1 MRRDVSSVILVG
13 AIDLNR
19 PWAVRVNRCYLIAV
33 VVSSYHNIQLGVE
46 FRFIIGMP
54 TDDEEYARPARPP
67 DTPSLNE
74 MRDAASECTACHL
87 YKRATQTVFGEG
99 PKSAPIMLVGEQ
111 PGDYEDVA
119 GKPFVGPAGKI
130 MDQALEEAG
139 IDRKEVYVTNAV
151 KHFKWE
157 PRGKRR
163 IHQKPN
169 SREIAACRPW
179 LEAELRLVKPKLVVC
194 LGATAGQAIFGPSFR
209 VTRERGKVLSSKLA
223 PRVLATVH
231 PSSLLRQ
238 PDEESREREYKRF
251 VVDLR
256 AALKAAGEE

>member
-1 MRRDVSSVILVG
+1 MRRD
-13 AIDLNR
+13 
-19 PWAVRVNRCYLIAV
+19 
-33 VVSSYHNIQLGVE
+33 E
-46 FRFIIGMP
+46 
-54 TDDEEYARPARPP
+54 EEYARPAQPP
-67 DTPSLNE
+67 DTSSL
-74 MRDAASECTACHL
+74 AAVREAAAHCTACHL
-87 YKRATQTVFGEG
+87 YKRGTQTVFGEG
-99 PKSAPIMLVGEQ
+99 PKRAAMMLVGEQ

-130 MDQALEEAG
+130 MDRALEDAG
-139 IDRKEVYVTNAV
+139 IDRSQVYVTNTV

-179 LEAELRLVKPKLVVC
+179 LETELRIVKPNLVVAM
-194 LGATAGQAIFGPSFR
+194 GATAAQAIFGPGFR

-238 PDEESREREYKRF
+238 PDEESRQREYKHF
-251 VVDLR
+251 VADLR
-256 AALKAAGEE
+256 AALRAAGEE

>member
-1 MRRDVSSVILVG
+1 MPARPTGTDARATCATFDSQ
-13 AIDLNR
+13 LN
-19 PWAVRVNRCYLIAV
+19 
-33 VVSSYHNIQLGVE
+33 
-46 FRFIIGMP
+46 MP
-54 TDDEEYARPARPP
+54 KENEEYAHPARPP
-67 DTPSLNE
+67 DTSNWATVLA
-74 MRDAASECTACHL
+74 AASKCTACHL

-99 PKSAPIMLVGEQ
+99 PKDAPMMLIGEQ

-119 GKPFVGPAGKI
+119 GKPFVGPAGKV
-130 MDQALEEAG
+130 MDRALEEAG
-139 IDRKEVYVTNAV
+139 IDRSQVYVTNAV

-179 LEAELRLVKPKLVVC
+179 LEAELRLVKPKLLVC
-194 LGATAGQAIFGPSFR
+194 LGATAAQAIFGPSFR
-209 VTRERGKVLSSKLA
+209 VTRERGKVLSSRFA

-238 PDEESREREYKRF
+238 PDEESRKREYKRF
-251 VVDLR
+251 VSDLR
-256 AALKAAGEE
+256 AALKAAGET

>member
-1 MRRDVSSVILVG
+1 MRT
-13 AIDLNR
+13 N
-19 PWAVRVNRCYLIAV
+19 
-33 VVSSYHNIQLGVE
+33 E
-46 FRFIIGMP
+46 
-54 TDDEEYARPARPP
+54 EEYARPAQPP
-67 DTPSLNE
+67 DTLSLS
-74 MRDAASECTACHL
+74 AAREAAAHCTACHL

-99 PKSAPIMLVGEQ
+99 SKRAAMMLVGEQ

-130 MDQALEEAG
+130 MDRALEDAG
-139 IDRKEVYVTNAV
+139 IDRSKVYVTNAA

-179 LEAELRLVKPKLVVC
+179 LEAELRIVKPNLVVAM
-194 LGATAGQAIFGPSFR
+194 GATAAQTIFGPTFR

-238 PDEESREREYKRF
+238 PDEASRVREYKHF
-251 VVDLR
+251 VSDLR
-256 AALKAAGEE
+256 VAVRAAGEH

>member
-1 MRRDVSSVILVG
+1 
-13 AIDLNR
+13 
-19 PWAVRVNRCYLIAV
+19 
-33 VVSSYHNIQLGVE
+33 
-46 FRFIIGMP
+46 MP
-54 TDDEEYARPARPP
+54 RDDEKFARPAQPP
-67 DTPSLNE
+67 DTASLAE
-74 MRDAASECTACHL
+74 VRKASRHCTACHL

-99 PKSAPIMLVGEQ
+99 PKDAPMMLVGEQ

-119 GKPFVGPAGKI
+119 GKPFVGPAGQI
-130 MDQALEEAG
+130 MDRALEEAG
-139 IDRKEVYVTNAV
+139 IDRSQVYVTNAV

-179 LEAELRLVKPKLVVC
+179 LEAELRLVNPKLLVC
-194 LGATAGQAIFGPSFR
+194 LGATAAQAIFGPSFR
-209 VTRERGKVLSSKLA
+209 VTRERGKVLSSKFA

-238 PDEESREREYKRF
+238 PDEESRQKEYKRF
-251 VVDLR
+251 VSDLR
-256 AALKAAGEE
+256 AALKATGEA

>member
-1 MRRDVSSVILVG
+1 MR
-13 AIDLNR
+13 
-19 PWAVRVNRCYLIAV
+19 
-33 VVSSYHNIQLGVE
+33 E
-46 FRFIIGMP
+46 
-54 TDDEEYARPARPP
+54 
-67 DTPSLNE
+67 
-74 MRDAASECTACHL
+74 AAKDCDACHL

-99 PKSAPIMLVGEQ
+99 PKSATMMLVGEQ

-139 IDRKEVYVTNAV
+139 IDRSKVYVTNAV

-163 IHQKPN
+163 IHKKPN

-179 LEAELRLVKPKLVVC
+179 LEAELRLVKPTLLVC
-194 LGATAGQAIFGPSFR
+194 LGATAAQAIFGPSFR
-209 VTRERGKVLSSKLA
+209 VTRERGKVLSSKFA
-223 PRVLATVH
+223 PKVLATVH

-238 PDEESREREYKRF
+238 PDEESRLREYKRF
-251 VVDLR
+251 VLDLR
-256 AALKAAGEE
+256 AAVRAAREE

>member
-1 MRRDVSSVILVG
+1 MRTDKEE
-13 AIDLNR
+13 
-19 PWAVRVNRCYLIAV
+19 
-33 VVSSYHNIQLGVE
+33 E
-46 FRFIIGMP
+46 F
-54 TDDEEYARPARPP
+54 ARPAQPP
-67 DTPSLNE
+67 DATSWSAVRE
-74 MRDAASECTACHL
+74 AAKDCEACHL
-87 YKRATQTVFGEG
+87 HKRATQMVFGEG
-99 PKSAPIMLVGEQ
+99 PKGATMMLVGEQ

-130 MDQALEEAG
+130 MDRALEEAG
-139 IDRKEVYVTNAV
+139 IDRNHAYVTNAV

-179 LEAELRLVKPKLVVC
+179 LEAELRLVKPKLLVC
-194 LGATAGQAIFGPSFR
+194 LGATAAQTVFGPSFR

-223 PRVLATVH
+223 PRALATVH

-238 PDEESREREYKRF
+238 PDEESRQREYERF

-256 AALKAAGEE
+256 TARRAANKE

>member
-1 MRRDVSSVILVG
+1 MATG
-13 AIDLNR
+13 
-19 PWAVRVNRCYLIAV
+19 
-33 VVSSYHNIQLGVE
+33 
-46 FRFIIGMP
+46 
-54 TDDEEYARPARPP
+54 TEEYARPAQQP
-67 DTPSLNE
+67 DTSSLAE
-74 MRDAASECTACHL
+74 VRDAA
-87 YKRATQTVFGEG
+87 R
-99 PKSAPIMLVGEQ
+99 
-111 PGDYEDVA
+111 
-119 GKPFVGPAGKI
+119 
-130 MDQALEEAG
+130 EEAG

-179 LEAELRLVKPKLVVC
+179 LESELRLVKPKLLVC
-194 LGATAGQAIFGPSFR
+194 LGATASQAVFGPSFR

-238 PDEESREREYKRF
+238 PDEASRQREYKLF
-251 VVDLR
+251 VTDLR
-256 AALKAAGEE
+256 AALRAASQE

>member
-1 MRRDVSSVILVG
+1 
-13 AIDLNR
+13 
-19 PWAVRVNRCYLIAV
+19 
-33 VVSSYHNIQLGVE
+33 
-46 FRFIIGMP
+46 MP
-54 TDDEEYARPARPP
+54 AKAEEYARPAATP
-67 DTPSLNE
+67 DTSSLSA
-74 MRDAASECTACHL
+74 MREAARSCTACHL

-99 PKSAPIMLVGEQ
+99 PKTAPIMLVGEQ
-111 PGDYEDVA
+111 PGDYEDLA

-130 MDQALEEAG
+130 MDRALEEAG
-139 IDRKEVYVTNAV
+139 IDRKHVYVTNAV

-169 SREIAACRPW
+169 SHEIAACRPW
-179 LEAELRLVKPKLVVC
+179 LEAELRIVKPNLVVAM
-194 LGATAGQAIFGPSFR
+194 GATAAQAIFGPGFR

-238 PDEESREREYKRF
+238 PDEESREREYKHF
-251 VVDLR
+251 VADLR
-256 AALKAAGEE
+256 AALRAAGEE

>member
-1 MRRDVSSVILVG
+1 
-13 AIDLNR
+13 
-19 PWAVRVNRCYLIAV
+19 
-33 VVSSYHNIQLGVE
+33 
-46 FRFIIGMP
+46 
-54 TDDEEYARPARPP
+54 
-67 DTPSLNE
+67 
-74 MRDAASECTACHL
+74 
-87 YKRATQTVFGEG
+87 VFGEG
-99 PKSAPIMLVGEQ
+99 PKDAAIMLVGEQ
-111 PGDYEDVA
+111 PGDYEDQE

-139 IDRKEVYVTNAV
+139 IDRMEVYVTNAV

-179 LEAELRLVKPKLVVC
+179 LEAELRLVKPKLLVC
-194 LGATAGQAIFGPSFR
+194 LGATAAQTVFGPSFR

-223 PRVLATVH
+223 PRTLATVH

-238 PDEESREREYKRF
+238 PDEESRQREYERF

-256 AALKAAGEE
+256 AARRAASKG